1 MITITHRLIYLLT
14 TAAISSRASKGCD
27 KHVCISVKDD
37 DLTHRVVYS
46 PHKHAEQGIAGT
58 EELHFL
64 SNKVLF
70 LGLRFT
76 RNRCGDAAG

>member
-1 MITITHRLIYLLT
+1 MDQ
-14 TAAISSRASKGCD
+14 C
-27 KHVCISVKDD
+27 KDD

-46 PHKHAEQGIAGT
+46 PHKHAEEGIAGT